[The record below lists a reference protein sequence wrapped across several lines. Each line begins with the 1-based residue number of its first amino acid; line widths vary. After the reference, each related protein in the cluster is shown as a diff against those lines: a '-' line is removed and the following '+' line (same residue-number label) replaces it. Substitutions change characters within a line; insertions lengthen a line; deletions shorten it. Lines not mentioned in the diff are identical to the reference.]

1 VARRRRNDAATAK
14 VAGVLVDVFINRGML
29 AGPRGNAAAAVVVVG
44 RWQWLVSPASGE
56 DKFYKMRR
64 ARVRWIELAVDRRH
78 GSARTHVR
86 YYVGRGARHVGKD
99 DDAREGRRAAPR
111 KGASLYRSLSH
122 ARLGECAK

>member
-1 VARRRRNDAATAK
+1 
-14 VAGVLVDVFINRGML
+14 ML

-44 RWQWLVSPASGE
+44 RWQWLVSPARGE

-64 ARVRWIELAVDRRH
+64 ARVRWIEPAVDRRH
-78 GSARTHVR
+78 GSARTHACTVLR
-86 YYVGRGARHVGKD
+86 IGRGARHVGKD